1 MAERSMSRREALRIT
16 AVTGLSAAFG
26 GALAVGILRD
36 AGLHRVSET
45 RTRMGTV
52 VTLTVVHP
60 DARAARVMGDSAFQE
75 MTRIEGVLSRHR
87 ADSAVGRLNAEGRL
101 VAAPRELVEV
111 LGHAE
116 EISKASE
123 GAFDVTVAPLLSLF
137 ERSFEHGGSA
147 PSDDDVLAAVALV
160 DYRGVRRVNGG
171 VVFDDPRMSLTLDG
185 IAKGYIVDRT
195 IDVLTTAGAERV
207 LVNAGGDMSTAG
219 PGSRDE
225 PWTIGLQD
233 PHSERDVVGFV
244 RLGGECIAT
253 SGDYM
258 QSFTEDRTFHH
269 IVDPRTGRSPEETS
283 SVSVVAGSAMEADA
297 LSTTVLVLGPRDG
310 LAMLEGLGNTEG
322 VIVTKSGDRHWTPG
336 MHSTAGRPG
345 AARKG
350 V

>member
-1 MAERSMSRREALRIT
+1 MSKRSMSRREALRIT
-16 AVTGLSAAFG
+16 AFTGLSAAFG
-26 GALAVGILRD
+26 GGLAVGILRD

-60 DARAARVMGDSAFQE
+60 DAGAAREMVDGAFRA

-87 ADSAVGRLNAEGRL
+87 ADTAVGRLNAEGRL
-101 VAAPRELVEV
+101 ADAPRELVDV

-116 EISKASE
+116 QISRASD

-137 ERSFEHGGSA
+137 ERAFERGGSP
-147 PSDDDVLAAVALV
+147 PSDGDVQAALALV
-160 DYRGVRRVNGG
+160 DYRGVRLVNGG
-171 VVFDDPRMSLTLDG
+171 VAFDDRRMSLTLDG

-195 IDVLTTAGAERV
+195 IDVLTNAGAERV

-258 QSFTEDRTFHH
+258 RSFTEDRAFHH

-283 SVSVVAGSAMEADA
+283 SVTVVAGSAMNADA
-297 LSTTVLVLGPRDG
+297 LSTTVLVLGPKDG
-310 LAMLEGLGNTEG
+310 LAMLEGLADTEG
-322 VIVTKSGDRHWTPG
+322 LIVTKSGGRLLSSG
-336 MHSTAGRPG
+336 MALRG
-345 AARKG
+345 
-350 V
+350 